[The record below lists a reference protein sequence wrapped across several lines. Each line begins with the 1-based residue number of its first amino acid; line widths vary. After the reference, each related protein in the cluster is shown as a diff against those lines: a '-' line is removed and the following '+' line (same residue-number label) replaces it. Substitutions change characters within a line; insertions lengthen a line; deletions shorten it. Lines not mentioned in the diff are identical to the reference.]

1 MWTARAFPGL
11 RTTLEE
17 YRNRMRIDARRG
29 LATPQDTAVDHADA
43 VEVADAASSHA
54 GAIAGLLRDWPLN
67 PYGAYAS
74 EFDDGAYAAFR
85 DWRVRRILD
94 QPHSR
99 TLAARSAGT
108 IVASACW
115 SFLTW
120 DTQELGLP
128 CGRLE
133 WLAAAGPYSAARGR
147 KEQLVRGVLEQ
158 CREGGIHYLISRL
171 HSADLSGIHA
181 LEANGFELIDGIQ
194 TFSRALK
201 AGQARPPDPAG
212 RVRLYQPQDRQRILA
227 IARAS
232 YIFDRFHND
241 PHIPRQAADSVNEH
255 WVENCC
261 LGSAAD
267 AVLVAL
273 DGDIPVGY
281 VTCKLDRDAAGWLRI
296 LFGTIGMVA
305 TDPRLRGRGIARAAT
320 YAALDWFAQQGVAI
334 VEVGTQLSNIPAGR
348 LYELCG
354 FRLAASTLTFRK
366 LL

>member
-1 MWTARAFPGL
+1 MS
-11 RTTLEE
+11 
-17 YRNRMRIDARRG
+17 IDARRG
-29 LATPQDTAVDHADA
+29 PAAPRDTAVDHADA
-43 VEVADAASSHA
+43 VEVVDARSSHA
-54 GAIAGLLRDWPLN
+54 GTIASLLGDWPLN
-67 PYGAYAS
+67 PCGAYAS

-94 QPHSR
+94 QTHAR
-99 TLAARSAGT
+99 TLVMRSAGT

-128 CGRLE
+128 SGRLE
-133 WLAAAGPYSAARGR
+133 WLAAAGPYTEARRR
-147 KEQLVRGVLEQ
+147 KEQLVQGVLDQ
-158 CREGGIHYLISRL
+158 CREDGIQYLISRL

-194 TFSRALK
+194 TFSMPLN
-201 AGQARPPDPAG
+201 AGQAPRLDPAW
-212 RVRLYQPQDRQRILA
+212 RVRLYEPQDRQRILA

-232 YIFDRFHND
+232 YVFDRFHND
-241 PHIPRQAADSVNEH
+241 PHIPRQTADSVNEH

-261 LGSAAD
+261 LGTAAD

-273 DGDIPVGY
+273 DGDIPIGY
-281 VTCKLDRDAAGWLRI
+281 VTCQLDRDAAGWLQI

-305 TDPRLRGRGIARAAT
+305 TDLQLRGRGIARAAT

-354 FRLAASTLTFRK
+354 FRLVASTLTFRK